1 MRGRIVALALGALG
15 ALGSTREAAANPL
28 GTYGFGSR
36 ETALGGAVT
45 ADTSAASAVF
55 YNPAGLALA
64 RKLELS
70 VGYLRVDQRL
80 QINGKDNAVDPVR
93 GLNFGVVAP
102 GTVAGVPFAFGL
114 AVHLPDERIS
124 RVRTLRQD
132 IPRWELYDNRAQI
145 LFIATT
151 LAVRPAPWLAV
162 GGGVAFL
169 SSTRGDF
176 GISGTASLKEP
187 YDSQLR
193 HQVDADLTTVR
204 IPLLGVRFEPDERV
218 SVGLSYRGESKLD
231 LQLDADIDGQV
242 DPGIGNLRVPVT
254 YALSS
259 KSFDA
264 FHPRQVSLG
273 SSVKLTPALRVN
285 LDFVWTQW
293 SAYQSATSRST
304 ADLEVDLQGLP
315 LAIPPDPKPTVVRDP
330 GFHDRVAPRLGV
342 EALVLRRASLEVP
355 LRGGYVYERSPVP
368 PQTGTTNFVDS
379 DRHTIAAGVGLLLRP
394 GLSFFQ
400 GEVAIDLHGAL
411 MLLPERLTTKKNPAD
426 FVGDFRQ
433 RGRQTN
439 LGATL
444 SLRL

>member
-1 MRGRIVALALGALG
+1 MRAAGRAAGLLAALAA
-15 ALGSTREAAANPL
+15 GSAEASPL

-45 ADTSAASAVF
+45 ADTSSGSAVF

-64 RKLELS
+64 RRLELS
-70 VGYLRVDQRL
+70 AGYLRVDQRL
-80 QINGKDNAVDPVR
+80 EINGKDSNVDPVR

-102 GTVAGVPFAFGL
+102 GTVARIPFAFGL
-114 AVHLPDERIS
+114 GVHLPDERIS
-124 RVRTLRQD
+124 RVRTLRQE

-145 LFIATT
+145 LFIAAT
-151 LAVRPAPWLAV
+151 LAVRPVPWLAL

-204 IPLLGVRFEPDERV
+204 IPLLGARIEPHERL
-218 SVGLSYRGESKLD
+218 SVGVAYRGESKLD
-231 LQLDADIDGQV
+231 LQLDADIKGQV

-254 YALSS
+254 YGLSS

-264 FHPRQVSLG
+264 FHPRQVALG
-273 SSVKLTPALRVN
+273 SSVKLSPSLRVN
-285 LDFVWTQW
+285 VDFVWTQW

-304 ADLEVDLQGLP
+304 ANLEVDLQGLP
-315 LAIPPDPKPTVVRDP
+315 LAIPPNPKPTVVRDP
-330 GFHDRVAPRLGV
+330 GFRDRVTPRLGV
-342 EALVLRRASLEVP
+342 EAVAVRRASFELP
-355 LRGGYVYERSPVP
+355 LRVGYVYEHSPVP
-368 PQTGTTNFVDS
+368 PQTGATNFVDS
-379 DRHTIAAGVGLLLRP
+379 DRHTLAVGLGLLLRP

-400 GEVAIDLHGAL
+400 GEVALDLHGAL
-411 MLLPERLTTKKNPAD
+411 MILPERITKKSNPAD
-426 FVGDFRQ
+426 FVGDYRQ

-444 SLRL
+444 GLRF